1 MAPVAYPFPLP
12 RAGPLVHSTAPC
24 SLKVSHAAM
33 LQTDVFLPDG
43 IQPQASS
50 FLKELP
56 SYRTVQRRR
65 STVLESRERLLRS
78 RFMKSSYGG
87 SKQGFLDERADDS
100 QPLREYAISIQ
111 QKRKIREIQNAQT
124 KRTTGWVQWKENWKS
139 CRKLADDTKELLYT
153 MQLWRKDIRSIEGT
167 KSRANSSGK
176 FGSGVQ
182 SYFMFLR
189 FLVLLNFVMFVLMFG
204 FVTLPIAISRN
215 TVFNSSHVVSYASD
229 IAPECTKYKAAIEG
243 LGYFHKYIFDLL
255 SGTGFLEWT
264 YLFYGYYTVEA
275 INFKDHRYNIPL
287 AYLLV
292 TFAYLILSLLWIVK
306 RSVEGFKQ
314 SLVSDEDR
322 FQSYCNKIFA
332 GWDFC
337 ITDESTAALKHN
349 SLQYEL
355 KTDLEE
361 ERIRQKIAERTRAE
375 TCRIYLLRIFL
386 NFIVVTVLAISF
398 YCIYRTSIFSQ
409 EFGKQ
414 TFPGADMLNLVVEYL
429 PSIVIT
435 IANFITPII
444 FKIIVNFEDYT
455 PAFEIRCTLMRCV
468 FVRLANIGVLLI
480 TLWTRITYCVF
491 GICSLCGYNHDTYP
505 CWESRVGQEMYKLM
519 IFDFIII
526 SAVTIFV
533 EFPRKLLVQ
542 HCSFKPLQWWGLQ
555 TFEIPQNVL
564 EIVYGQTICWIGTF
578 YCPLL
583 PAIATVK
590 YFIIFYI
597 KKIGLMKNCIPSPK
611 PFRASSSNFFFLL
624 VLLIGLILACIPVGT
639 GIAYMRSSKACGPFV
654 AFNTS
659 WDIIGYTVNRMPPG
673 LQKIFNGITSE
684 AFAVP
689 FFVLICLILFYFI
702 ALAGAHKRV
711 VMQLRKQ
718 LALEGRDKLFLI
730 RKLAELQT
738 SMSKMPTTQSSTF
751 DLKTNQTLQYL
762 HPQKLQADVHV

>member
-1 MAPVAYPFPLP
+1 MAREARDRSPMHP
-12 RAGPLVHSTAPC
+12 RDTFLRPGPSSKPS
-24 SLKVSHAAM
+24 SLESDEDNN
-33 LQTDVFLPDG
+33 DVFLPDG
-43 IQPQASS
+43 IGPQPQASS

-56 SYRTVQRRR
+56 SYRTIQRRR
-65 STVLESRERLLRS
+65 SSNQGTRERLLRS
-78 RFMKSSYGG
+78 HFVRSSYGG
-87 SKQGFLDERADDS
+87 SRQAFLDERADDS

-111 QKRKIREIQNAQT
+111 QKRKIRDIQNAQA
-124 KRTTGWVQWKENWKS
+124 KQTGWDQWKEYWKS
-139 CRKLADDTKELLYT
+139 WKKLTDDTKELLYT
-153 MQLWRKDIRSIEGT
+153 MKLWRKDVRSIE
-167 KSRANSSGK
+167 GK

-182 SYFMFLR
+182 SYFLFLR

-204 FVTLPIAISRN
+204 FVTLPIAISRYN
-215 TVFNSSHVVSYASD
+215 VFNSSHVDSFTSD
-229 IAPECTKYKAAIEG
+229 IDPVCTKYKVAVQG
-243 LGYFHKYIFDLL
+243 LGYFHNYIIDLL

-264 YLFYGYYTVEA
+264 YLFYGYYKVEA
-275 INFKDHRYNIPL
+275 INFKDHNYNIPL

-292 TFAYLILSLLWIVK
+292 TLAYLLLSLLWIVK
-306 RSVEGFKQ
+306 RSMEGFKQ

-337 ITDESTAALKHN
+337 ITDESAAALKHS

-361 ERIRQKIAERTRAE
+361 ERIRQKIAERTRTE
-375 TCRIYLLRIFL
+375 TCHIYLLRIFL
-386 NFIVVTVLAISF
+386 NVIVIVVLAVSF
-398 YCIYRTSIFSQ
+398 YCIYKVSVFSQ
-409 EFGKQ
+409 EFNSKLLRQ
-414 TFPGADMLNLVVEYL
+414 TSLLHLLVEYL

-468 FVRLANIGVLLI
+468 FVRLASIGVLLI
-480 TLWTRITYCVF
+480 TLWTQITSCDHQT
-491 GICSLCGYNHDTYP
+491 CSLCGYNYKHYP

-519 IFDFIII
+519 MFDFIII
-526 SAVTIFV
+526 AAVTIFV
-533 EFPRKLLVQ
+533 EFPRKLLVR
-542 HCSFKPLQWWGLQ
+542 HCSFKLIQLWGQQ

-578 YCPLL
+578 YSPLL

-597 KKIGLMKNCIPSPK
+597 KKIGLMQNCTPSPK

-624 VLLIGLILACIPVGT
+624 VLLIGLVLACIPVGI
-639 GIAYMRSSKACGPFV
+639 GIAYIQSSKACGPFI
-654 AFNTS
+654 AFKTS
-659 WDIIGYTVNRMPPG
+659 WSIIAYTVNGLPPG
-673 LQKIFNGITSE
+673 FQEFYRGITSE

-689 FFVLICLILFYFI
+689 FFVLTCLVMFYFI

-711 VMQLRKQ
+711 LMQLRKQ
-718 LALEGRDKLFLI
+718 LAVEGRDKLFLI
-730 RKLAELQT
+730 RKLADVQA
-738 SMSKMPTTQSSTF
+738 SVSKISTNQ
-751 DLKTNQTLQYL
+751 LKTSQTLQLL
-762 HPQKLQADVHV
+762 HPQSLQADVHV

>member
-1 MAPVAYPFPLP
+1 MAREAPTLSSVYPRDTVQPL
-12 RAGPLVHSTAPC
+12 GPSGNSASPE
-24 SLKVSHAAM
+24 SDEDN
-33 LQTDVFLPDG
+33 DVFLPDG

-314 SLVSDEDR
+314 SL
-322 FQSYCNKIFA
+322 
-332 GWDFC
+332 
-337 ITDESTAALKHN
+337 
-349 SLQYEL
+349 
-355 KTDLEE
+355 TDLEE